1 LAILFEPGRGSTAA
15 SPAKPAERWFASHE
29 LRTALQGVRGGLDL
43 LLASAA
49 RGLSTA
55 QLEAVR
61 LIAGAATD
69 IEHQVDELAELWQ
82 LAESSPP
89 DAQQVGL
96 RCLLAASP
104 IDRWILPQPGLV
116 AAWEGLEVRLQP
128 EVAIRAFERFRQ
140 LAGHDVAMPLDLLAI
155 GQDVVT
161 LELAVLP
168 PVAGDRAIA
177 WRLARELCRH
187 AGFDCAPQ
195 IETGCRLIL
204 QRIAATTA
212 SD

>member
-1 LAILFEPGRGSTAA
+1 MAILFEQGLGSTAA
-15 SPAKPAERWFASHE
+15 SPAQPAERWFASHE
-29 LRTALQGVRGGLDL
+29 LRTALQAVRGGLDL

-69 IEHQVDELAELWQ
+69 IERQVDDLAELWQ
-82 LAESSPP
+82 LVESPP
-89 DAQQVGL
+89 PAVQQVGL
-96 RCLLAASP
+96 RCLLASP
-104 IDRWILPQPGLV
+104 PLDRWILPQPGLV
-116 AAWEGLEVRLQP
+116 AAWDGLEVRLQP
-128 EVAIRAFERFRQ
+128 EEAIRAFERFRQ
-140 LAGHDVAMPLDLLAI
+140 LARGDETMKLDLMAI
-155 GQDVVT
+155 GQDAVT
-161 LELAVLP
+161 LELAVP
-168 PVAGDRAIA
+168 PPTAGNRAIA

-195 IETGCRLIL
+195 AETGCTLIL
-204 QRIAATTA
+204 RRIAATAA